1 MVTPYDHVI
10 LETFFP
16 ILAGVFIKMALF
28 RVGSRLV
35 AVSEK
40 KNVFSHF
47 FSIFGENFCFP
58 SKSTPMKYD
67 APTEDRLIS
76 QGLLQ

>member
-40 KNVFSHF
+40 TPFFRIFFQFLVKISVFHRS
-47 FSIFGENFCFP
+47 P
-58 SKSTPMKYD
+58 L
-67 APTEDRLIS
+67 R
-76 QGLLQ
+76 